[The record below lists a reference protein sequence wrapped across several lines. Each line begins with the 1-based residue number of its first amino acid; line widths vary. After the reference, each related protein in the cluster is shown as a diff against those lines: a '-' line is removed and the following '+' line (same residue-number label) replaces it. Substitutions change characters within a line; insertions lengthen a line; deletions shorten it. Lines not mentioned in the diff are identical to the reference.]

1 MPTQNIFSSAAYNTI
16 SDPGTG
22 AAIPVTQSAN
32 LTLTIG
38 SAGAETNTL
47 ANPIFAGQ
55 IIAIS
60 AGTVG
65 TGTRVVTVANSFNA
79 AGNTIA
85 TFDAAGDSIIF
96 IGTLVGSNLR
106 WRVLTNN
113 AVALS

>member
-1 MPTQNIFSSAAYNTI
+1 MATLNVFSSAAYNTI
-16 SDPGTG
+16 SDPGT
-22 AAIPVTQSAN
+22 ATAIPVTQSAN

-65 TGTRVVTVANSFNA
+65 TGTRVVTSANSFNV

-85 TFDAAGDSIIF
+85 TFDAVGDSIIF
-96 IGTLVGSNLR
+96 IGTLGGVTLR
-106 WRVLTNN
+106 GRVLTHNS
-113 AVALS
+113 VALS